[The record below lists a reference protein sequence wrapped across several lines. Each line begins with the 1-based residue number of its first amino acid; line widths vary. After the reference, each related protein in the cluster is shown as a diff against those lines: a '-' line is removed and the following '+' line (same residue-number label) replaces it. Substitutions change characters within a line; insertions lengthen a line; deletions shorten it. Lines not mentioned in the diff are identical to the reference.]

1 MSMVVTDF
9 VPLKNAVNNS
19 SIEQVVRV
27 TVECDSIA
35 DLPAMNYTTTS
46 SGTLSFAQGSK
57 AHIIEDN
64 TWYMLKGDGTWVLQ
78 VPESEAY
85 TYTKAEIDAMTG
97 ALEDAI
103 DLDESV
109 LSSQLDSGAKN
120 RCPVNS
126 GSNTLPTRWF
136 QIPLV
141 LPVGVYKVKIGTLAS
156 DDTDASTCQFVCF
169 DSGNNTAS
177 NYLYL
182 ERGTDVVGTLTITT
196 ETSYCRLYPSD
207 SYAHSEN
214 DTVTATDLMI
224 CTFDDYEISDK
235 YVDYCPTLAELYAMV
250 RGYHP

>member
-9 VPLKNAVNNS
+9 VPLKNVVS
-19 SIEQVVRV
+19 GGLIEQVVRV

-35 DLPAMNYTTTS
+35 DLPAMNYTTTT

-97 ALEDAI
+97 ILEDAI
-103 DLDESV
+103 ELNEAV
-109 LSSQLDSGAKN
+109 LSNQLDSGSKN
-120 RCPVNS
+120 KCPVNS
-126 GSNTLPTRWF
+126 GSNTLPTRWL
-136 QIPLV
+136 QISLV
-141 LPVGVYKVKIGTLAS
+141 LPAGVYKLKIGSLVS
-156 DDTDASTCQFVCF
+156 DDTDTNTCQFVFF
-169 DSGNNTAS
+169 DSSNTAIS
-177 NYLYL
+177 NYVYL
-182 ERGTDVVGTLTITT
+182 SRGSDVDATLTLTG
-196 ETSYCRLYPSD
+196 ESAYCRLYPSD

-214 DTVTATDLMI
+214 DTVTATDIMV
-224 CTFDDYEISDK
+224 CDYDEYQISNK
-235 YVDYCPTLAELYAMV
+235 YVPYCPTLYELYQMV